1 MVSYNPNNWNPHTS
15 VQNIQYLNG
24 FQYFGADYNL
34 MGGSD
39 TRLPIS
45 FDDIV
50 RDTTESQLIPIVDS
64 NNNFETY
71 AIHIGD
77 GKPTNTGDINHL
89 GFIKYQFGN
98 QIPNSTMMYGTQD
111 WFSDHVSYPDE
122 VNPYTGSFV
131 ASNDD
136 PTKWT
141 DLYSNL
147 PGQSMAWAN
156 GDYEAIFS
164 FWVRMDS
171 TPNGNAY
178 DYLNIWFQK
187 YVGNGDWAD
196 INSNWSGTCNFYNNS
211 VPKNPK
217 HWYYVFGRVKP
228 NSSAYKFFTDVGQDW
243 QNNWAKNARFA
254 IIVPPGA
261 VSDISFTMVSK
272 NGDTTDNLWNSIKKF
287 PNCITPSGISIFG

>member
-1 MVSYNPNNWNPHTS
+1 MAKYNPNNWNPHTS

-24 FQYFGADYNL
+24 FRFFGADFNL
-34 MGGSD
+34 LGGGD
-39 TRLPIS
+39 ARLPIS
-45 FDDIV
+45 FDDVV

-98 QIPNSTMMYGTQD
+98 QIPNSTMMYGVQD
-111 WFSDHVSYPDE
+111 WFSDNVSYPDE

-131 ASNDD
+131 ATNDD

-141 DLYSNL
+141 DLYANL
-147 PGQSMAWAN
+147 PAQSMMWAN

-171 TPNGNAY
+171 TPNVGSNP
-178 DYLNIWFQK
+178 YLNIWFQK
-187 YVGNGDWAD
+187 YVGNGDWKD
-196 INSNWSGTCNFYNNS
+196 ISSNWSDTCNFYNNS
-211 VPKNPK
+211 VPKYPGD
-217 HWYYVFGRVKP
+217 WLFVFGRVVP
-228 NSSAYKFFTDVGQDW
+228 NSSAYNFFTDVGRDW
-243 QNNWAKNARFA
+243 QNGGAKVARFA

-261 VSDISFTMVSK
+261 VSDISFSMVSK

-287 PNCITPSGISIFG
+287 PNCITPTGISIFS